1 MQPSISE
8 CGSAIIVGMSLQV
21 PGSPSSA
28 LITRYCGLRPAGGAL
43 RDEAPLHAGREARA
57 AAAAQAG
64 VLDQLDQL
72 VGVRGSACAQRRVA
86 LELLVGVD
94 APGARRAAS
103 AG

>member
-28 LITRYCGLRPAGGAL
+28 LITRYLGLAPGPVGPCGMKPHFM
-43 RDEAPLHAGREARA
+43 PGREARA

-64 VLDQLDQL
+64 VLDQLDEL
-72 VGVRGSACAQRRVA
+72 VRVA
-86 LELLVGVD
+86 
-94 APGARRAAS
+94 R
-103 AG
+103 